1 MELANCNCFMWQT
14 VIIQAKEGKRE
25 RVWVG
30 WRKNNRGT
38 WPPHTAIRAV
48 LGCDERWQLALLW
61 ADTVP
66 FFGPQGATSAAQTLS
81 LQLPWPP
88 ESPPPAGWAVIA
100 FCRCF
105 PLGLVARP
113 VALHTVLW
121 LHTAIG
127 WRTELSPA
135 PTVREQNFTLS
146 LCSLCA
152 GKRFQTIRGS
162 HHQTE
167 KGRQLSRV
175 YGRVACLIY
184 HPCKGEGL
192 KIKGFV
198 MN

>member
-1 MELANCNCFMWQT
+1 MWILITFFFFFSCCCPSPREAAMTWRSRVSLWVIKLLWGTQRCWMKRRKKKKLLMELANCNCFMWQT

-88 ESPPPAGWAVIA
+88 ESPPQQAG
-100 FCRCF
+100 
-105 PLGLVARP
+105 
-113 VALHTVLW
+113 
-121 LHTAIG
+121 
-127 WRTELSPA
+127 
-135 PTVREQNFTLS
+135 LS
-146 LCSLCA
+146 LPFAAASPWD
-152 GKRFQTIRGS
+152 S
-162 HHQTE
+162 
-167 KGRQLSRV
+167 
-175 YGRVACLIY
+175 
-184 HPCKGEGL
+184 
-192 KIKGFV
+192 
-198 MN
+198 